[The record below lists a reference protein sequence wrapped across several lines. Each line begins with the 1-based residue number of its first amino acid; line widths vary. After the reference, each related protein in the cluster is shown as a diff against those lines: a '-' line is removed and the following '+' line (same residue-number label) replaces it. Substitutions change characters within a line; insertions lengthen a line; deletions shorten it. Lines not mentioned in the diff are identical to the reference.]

1 MAFVHLWNQQES
13 NMGDAKDHL
22 RNFSELSQRIVALGK
37 SIKRA
42 EKDLKF
48 QWVDEIEQRD
58 LQDIKEHM
66 KSLEDALRMSQ
77 AEMGH
82 IEAEHLKR

>member
-1 MAFVHLWNQQES
+1 
-13 NMGDAKDHL
+13 MGDSKDHL
-22 RNFSELSQRIVALGK
+22 RKFSELSQRIFALGE
-37 SIKRA
+37 SIKGA

-58 LQDIKEHM
+58 LQDIKDHM
-66 KSLEDALRMSQ
+66 KSLEDALRMVQ

-82 IEAEHLKR
+82 VEAEHLKR

>member
-1 MAFVHLWNQQES
+1 
-13 NMGDAKDHL
+13 MGDAKDHL

-48 QWVDEIEQRD
+48 EWVDEIEQRD

>member
-1 MAFVHLWNQQES
+1 
-13 NMGDAKDHL
+13 MGDAKDHL
-22 RNFSELSQRIVALGK
+22 KKFSELSQRIFALGK
-37 SIKRA
+37 SIRQA

-58 LQDIKEHM
+58 LQDIKDHM
-66 KSLEDALRMSQ
+66 KSLEDALRALQ

>member
-1 MAFVHLWNQQES
+1 
-13 NMGDAKDHL
+13 MGDVKDH
-22 RNFSELSQRIVALGK
+22 RRKFSELSQRIFALGE
-37 SIKRA
+37 SIRRA

-58 LQDIKEHM
+58 LQDIKDHM
-66 KSLEDALRMSQ
+66 KSLEDALQ
-77 AEMGH
+77 KFQTEMGH

>member
-1 MAFVHLWNQQES
+1 
-13 NMGDAKDHL
+13 MGDAKDHL

>member
-1 MAFVHLWNQQES
+1 
-13 NMGDAKDHL
+13 MGDAKDHL
-22 RNFSELSQRIVALGK
+22 RKVSELSQRIFALGE
-37 SIKRA
+37 SIRRA

-58 LQDIKEHM
+58 LQDIKDHM
-66 KSLEDALRMSQ
+66 KSLEDALRMVR

>member
-1 MAFVHLWNQQES
+1 
-13 NMGDAKDHL
+13 MGDAKDHL
-22 RNFSELSQRIVALGK
+22 RKFSELSQRIFALGE
-37 SIKRA
+37 SIRRA
-42 EKDLKF
+42 EKDLKL

-77 AEMGH
+77 TEMGH

>member
-1 MAFVHLWNQQES
+1 
-13 NMGDAKDHL
+13 MGDAKNHL
-22 RNFSELSQRIVALGK
+22 TKFSELSQRIFELGE
-37 SIKRA
+37 SIKQT

-58 LQDIKEHM
+58 LQDIKDHM
-66 KSLEDALRMSQ
+66 KSLEDTLRMFQ

>member
-1 MAFVHLWNQQES
+1 
-13 NMGDAKDHL
+13 MGEAKDHL
-22 RNFSELSQRIVALGK
+22 KKFSELSQKISALGK
-37 SIKRA
+37 SISRA
-42 EKDLKF
+42 EKDLRF

-66 KSLEDALRMSQ
+66 KSLEDALRMIQ

-82 IEAEHLKR
+82 VEAEHLKR

>member
-1 MAFVHLWNQQES
+1 
-13 NMGDAKDHL
+13 MGDAKDHL
-22 RNFSELSQRIVALGK
+22 SKFSELSQRIFELGD

-58 LQDIKEHM
+58 LQDIKGHM
-66 KSLEDALRMSQ
+66 KSLEETLRMSQ